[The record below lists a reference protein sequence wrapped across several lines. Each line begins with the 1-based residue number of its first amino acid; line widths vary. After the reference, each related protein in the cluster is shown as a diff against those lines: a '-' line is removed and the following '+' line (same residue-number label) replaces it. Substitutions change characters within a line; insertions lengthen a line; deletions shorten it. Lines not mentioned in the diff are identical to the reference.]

1 MERPIVLLT
10 LHLMFLSA
18 VAVGGFNTTLPELHR
33 YVVDR
38 NGWMSGETFV
48 SLFAIAQ
55 ATPGPNIIIVSL
67 MGWQVAGIAGA
78 FATTVATCLPTLAI
92 GYSASHL
99 TARFGA
105 ARWYR
110 AFERGVAPF
119 AVGLILTTGVIQTK
133 GVMSD
138 WRAPA
143 LAGATAAFMLFTKR
157 SPLIPL
163 AVAAAIGFAGLI

>member
-1 MERPIVLLT
+1 MERPIVLLA

-33 YVVDR
+33 YVVDLH
-38 NGWMSGETFV
+38 GWMTDERFV

-55 ATPGPNIIIVSL
+55 ATPGPNVIIVSL
-67 MGWQVAGIAGA
+67 MGWQVAGIGGA
-78 FATTVATCLPTLAI
+78 AIATLATCLPTLAI

-105 ARWYR
+105 AKWYR

-119 AVGLILTTGVIQTK
+119 AVGLILTTGVIQIR

-138 WRAPA
+138 WRAPL
-143 LAGATAAFMLFTKR
+143 LAAATTAFMITTNR

-163 AVAAAIGFAGLI
+163 AIAAAIGFAGLI